1 MKYIDKDGE
10 QPVGWALHAAGV
22 ATLVLMVAAYNFFVY
37 QRLET
42 HRQSDSQRI
51 EQLTTLLSNSAL
63 VQRENRDLQQ
73 ELNALEAS
81 IAAIC
86 ERLPHELRRE
96 EFTGELNRVAQ
107 EVGLHVLELHWGVT
121 EVTPSYTQ
129 AEVQLECDGSYASVC
144 QFLDEVSQLTRI
156 TDIDQLQLEAV
167 TESRNHP
174 FQVTFVL
181 YYGVDSH
188 DSDKNK
194 GVL

>member
-1 MKYIDKDGE
+1 MKYLNKDGE
-10 QPVGWALHAAGV
+10 QPIGWALHAAGV
-22 ATLVLMVAAYNFFVY
+22 ATLVLVVGAYYFFVV
-37 QRLET
+37 QRLEIR
-42 HRQSDSQRI
+42 RQCDSQRI
-51 EQLTTLLSNSAL
+51 DQLTTLLGESAV
-63 VQRENRDLQQ
+63 VQCKSRDLQQ
-73 ELNALEAS
+73 ELNTLEAS
-81 IAAIC
+81 LAAIR
-86 ERLPHELRRE
+86 ERLPHKLRRE

-107 EVGLHVLELHWGVT
+107 EVGLHVLKLRWGAT

-144 QFLDEVSQLTRI
+144 RFLDEVSQLTRI
-156 TDIDQLQLEAV
+156 TDIAQLQLEAD
-167 TESRNHP
+167 TESRNHS